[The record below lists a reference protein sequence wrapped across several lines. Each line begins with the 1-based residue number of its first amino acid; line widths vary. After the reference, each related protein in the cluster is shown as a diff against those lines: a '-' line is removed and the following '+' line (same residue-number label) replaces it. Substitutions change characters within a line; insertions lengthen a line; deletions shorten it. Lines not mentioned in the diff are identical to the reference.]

1 MHLYQHL
8 NLINKNSKNISICA
22 DDFGITKKVNTA
34 IIKLAEL
41 NKISEI
47 SCIFVNNNNY
57 DNKSIN
63 NITTKVDFG
72 LHITLTDFAPNTN
85 SSTLLNNENKLI
97 SLKELYFKT
106 LFNKSDIFNDL
117 RKEINSQFDLF
128 CETMGFLPKFI
139 DGHQHVHQFP
149 LVNYI
154 IFELIKKKYKN
165 YHFRPWVRSCYDST
179 NNILSR
185 KFIFKSLILKYFSKD
200 LKKLSIENNIK
211 TNIGFSGIYNFVI
224 KKNFEEIFI
233 NFLNKTKNGHLIMVH
248 PGITDNELKKLD
260 SVTFTRN
267 LEYEF
272 LKSDSFDHLIKRLNI
287 NIVKQ
292 SNYLNLTTN

>member
-8 NLINKNSKNISICA
+8 NLINNNSKNISVCA
-22 DDFGITKKVNTA
+22 DDFGITKKVNIA
-34 IIKLAEL
+34 IINLAEL

-47 SCIFVNNNNY
+47 SCIFVNNKHY
-57 DNKSIN
+57 DNQSIEK
-63 NITTKVDFG
+63 ISSKVDFG
-72 LHITLTDFAPNTN
+72 LHITLTDFRPNTN
-85 SSTLLNNENKLI
+85 PSSLLNNKYKFI
-97 SLKELYFKT
+97 SLKQLYLKT
-106 LFNKSDIFNDL
+106 LFNKSEIINDI

-139 DGHQHVHQFP
+139 DGHQHVHQLP
-149 LVNYI
+149 LINYL
-154 IFELIKKKYKN
+154 IFELINKKYKN
-165 YHFRPWVRSCYDST
+165 NHFRPWVRSCYDTT

-185 KFIFKSLILKYFSKD
+185 KFILKSLILKFFSKSV
-200 LKKLSIENNIK
+200 KKLSLENNIK

-248 PGITDNELKKLD
+248 PGISDNELEKLD

-272 LKSDSFDHLIKRLNI
+272 LKSDNFDILIKDLNI
-287 NIVKQ
+287 KLIKQ
-292 SNYLNLTTN
+292 SDYLHLTSN